1 MNNPVE
7 LLVQV
12 VADLDAVLRSDVIA
26 RLADD
31 EKMQVLRVA
40 GEVQRR
46 VGAVVVEVVASVDER
61 PAGSGEPAFCGRY
74 GCRTVNEL
82 LQRVVRTDAAGEI
95 SDRLH
100 IDIGSGIHDDGG

>member
-12 VADLDAVLRSDVIA
+12 VADLDAVLRADVIA
-26 RLADD
+26 GLADD

-46 VGAVVVEVVASVDER
+46 VEAVVVETVASVDER

-82 LQRVVRTDAAGEI
+82 LQRVLRTDAAGA
-95 SDRLH
+95 
-100 IDIGSGIHDDGG
+100 G

>member
-7 LLVQV
+7 LLGQV

-26 RLADD
+26 RLGDD
-31 EKMQVLRVA
+31 EKMGLLRVA

-46 VGAVVVEVVASVDER
+46 VEAVVVETVASVDER

-82 LQRVVRTDAAGEI
+82 LQRVVRTDAAGAG
-95 SDRLH
+95 RVV
-100 IDIGSGIHDDGG
+100 